1 MTVVV
6 EFIGGPHDGLIQA
19 LPNLR
24 SPYLFPIERP
34 LTLADY
40 LEPVAPTVT
49 TYLLYE
55 VDLDPEMKRPS
66 LSDEGR
72 YRYSYRGVR

>member
-1 MTVVV
+1 MSITA

-19 LPNLR
+19 LPDLR
-24 SPYLFPIERP
+24 SPYLFPIEQS
-34 LTLADY
+34 LALADY
-40 LEPVAPTVT
+40 LGAVAPSVL
-49 TYLLYE
+49 TYLVYE

-72 YRYSYRGVR
+72 YRYRYAGIR